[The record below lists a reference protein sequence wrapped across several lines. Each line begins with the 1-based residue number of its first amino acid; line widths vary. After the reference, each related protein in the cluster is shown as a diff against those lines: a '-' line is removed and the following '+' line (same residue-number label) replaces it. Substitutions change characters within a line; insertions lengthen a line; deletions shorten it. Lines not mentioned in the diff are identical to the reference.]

1 MVQRNRAGSAVVA
14 RRGRAWTVRTLPRN
28 AKTPSKALFRN
39 FSIMKE
45 PDGSD
50 LLVNNL
56 LPRLRRNIIILVE
69 RCSWGDLDTLGG
81 IAMETS
87 LGS

>member
-1 MVQRNRAGSAVVA
+1 MVQKNRAGSVVVA
-14 RRGRAWTVRTLPRN
+14 IRVRAWTLRTLPRN
-28 AKTPSKALFRN
+28 AKTPGKAPSRN

-45 PDGSD
+45 PDGSN

-56 LPRLRRNIIILVE
+56 LLRLRRSMIILVK

-81 IAMETS
+81 VAMETS

>member
-1 MVQRNRAGSAVVA
+1 MQR
-14 RRGRAWTVRTLPRN
+14 P
-28 AKTPSKALFRN
+28 PSKVLSRN
-39 FSIMKE
+39 FSIKKE

-56 LPRLRRNIIILVE
+56 LPRLRRSIIILAK

-81 IAMETS
+81 VAMETS
-87 LGS
+87 C

>member
-1 MVQRNRAGSAVVA
+1 MVQKNRAGSAVVA
-14 RRGRAWTVRTLPRN
+14 IRGRAWIVRTLARN

-56 LPRLRRNIIILVE
+56 LPRLRRNIIILVK

-81 IAMETS
+81 VAMETS